1 MDCGD
6 DRRFVRQYDVL
17 RSIGVA
23 RVGQQTP
30 IHVSPIA
37 DIGVVILSRGRLQHF
52 LDKSLSLLGPL
63 EEQLNNRCEDLQLGL
78 DKRSV
83 KIVAYIREE
92 EQTEENSSLKP
103 STKPPKISP
112 ALLIFSAYSPTIQMS
127 AALAL
132 GSSNSSM
139 HWHRVGIIPS

>member
-52 LDKSLSLLGPL
+52 LDKPLSLLGPL
-63 EEQLNNRCEDLQLGL
+63 EEELDDSGQDLQLGL
-78 DKRSV
+78 HKGSA
-83 KIVAYIREE
+83 IGREAWRE
-92 EQTEENSSLKP
+92 K
-103 STKPPKISP
+103 
-112 ALLIFSAYSPTIQMS
+112 
-127 AALAL
+127 
-132 GSSNSSM
+132 
-139 HWHRVGIIPS
+139 